1 MVQQVYTSNAVTV
14 IPIEARLLARRK
26 VFVQGEINEKVAN
39 EFMQE
44 IMLLNFEDKE
54 AGIDVIINSHGGEIH
69 AGMLMY
75 DCIQG
80 SEAPIR
86 LICTGCAYSMAAVLF
101 AGGKHGRYMLPHSKL
116 MVHEPLISGGI
127 GGKSSSI
134 KSISDSLLETRKM
147 INEIVAEHTH
157 KTMEEIDEAT
167 SYDNYFNAEEAVAV
181 GFADGVGEFNILMAE
196 ALG

>member
-1 MVQQVYTSNAVTV
+1 MVQQVYTSNGITV
-14 IPIEARLLARRK
+14 IPIETRLLAQRK
-26 VFVQGEINEKVAN
+26 VFIQGEINEKAAN

-54 AGIDVIINSHGGEIH
+54 TGIDVIINSPGGQIH

-75 DCIQG
+75 DCMQG

-86 LICTGCAYSMAAVLF
+86 VFCTGCAYSMAAVLF

-116 MVHEPLISGGI
+116 MIHEPLISGGI

-134 KSISDSLLETRKM
+134 KSISDSLLQTRKM
-147 INEIVAEHTH
+147 INELLAEHTH
-157 KTMEEIDEAT
+157 RTMEEIDEAT
-167 SYDNYFNAEEAVAV
+167 SYDNYFNAKEAVEF
-181 GFADGVGEFNILMAE
+181 GFADGICDFKVLME
-196 ALG
+196 ENLD